1 MMVRVG
7 RAEGLT
13 ASIPPVADSPGV
25 CRKARERVGVNEVNT
40 GCLCTPSQLES
51 QVATLSQEVTQLQ
64 RQQEQNLKKESPW
77 AKVVRSTPCQ
87 VAHPSA

>member
-7 RAEGLT
+7 RAAGFT

-51 QVATLSQEVTQLQ
+51 QVATLSREVTQLQ
-64 RQQEQNLKKESPW
+64 SQQEQNLEKESPW
-77 AKVVRSTPCQ
+77 AEVVRAAPCQ
-87 VAHPSA
+87 VAHPLA